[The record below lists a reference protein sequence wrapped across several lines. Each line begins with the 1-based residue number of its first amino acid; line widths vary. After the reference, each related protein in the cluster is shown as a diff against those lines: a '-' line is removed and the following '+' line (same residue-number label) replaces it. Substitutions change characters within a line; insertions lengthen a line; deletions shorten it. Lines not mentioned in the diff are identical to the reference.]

1 MRRLTIAL
9 IAVIGIALLAGL
21 LGCGE
26 KAAPTITTASTLPT
40 GEVGIAYSETLGA
53 SGGSG
58 TYTTW
63 SITAGTLPDGL
74 SLDSAT
80 GVISGTPNTD
90 GTTTITVQVTDSKG
104 RTATEDLSITIAVA
118 PTITTA
124 SPLPTGEVG
133 IAYLEILEVSGGS
146 GTYTNWSITSGTLPD
161 GLSLVA
167 SFGVILGT
175 PTTAGTTTI
184 TVQVTDSLG
193 GTETKDLSLTIAAPP
208 TITTASP
215 LPNGEVG
222 IAYSETVEASGGS
235 GTYTTW
241 SITSGTLP
249 GGLSLGS
256 STGVISGTPTI
267 ATTTTI
273 TVRVTDSLGGIGAG
287 SLSLTIA
294 APPTITT
301 TSPLPIGEI
310 GIAYSEALQASGGS
324 GTYTTWSITSGTL
337 PDGLSL
343 SSSTGVISG
352 IPTTAGTTTITVQV
366 TDSLGGTAT
375 KDLSITIS

>member
-9 IAVIGIALLAGL
+9 ITVIGIALLAGL

-26 KAAPTITTASTLPT
+26 KAAPTITTASPLPT
-40 GEVGIAYSETLGA
+40 GEVGSAYSETLGA

-74 SLDSAT
+74 SLDSPT
-80 GVISGTPNTD
+80 GLISGTPTTA

-104 RTATEDLSITIAVA
+104 RPATEDLSITIAVA

-146 GTYTNWSITSGTLPD
+146 GTYTNWSITAGTLPD

-184 TVQVTDSLG
+184 TVQVTDNLG
-193 GTETKDLSLTIAAPP
+193 GTGTKDLSITIAAPP
-208 TITTASP
+208 TIITASP
-215 LPNGEVG
+215 LPTSEVG
-222 IAYSETVEASGGS
+222 VAYSETLEASSGS
-235 GTYTTW
+235 GTY
-241 SITSGTLP
+241 SN
-249 GGLSLGS
+249 
-256 STGVISGTPTI
+256 
-267 ATTTTI
+267 
-273 TVRVTDSLGGIGAG
+273 
-287 SLSLTIA
+287 
-294 APPTITT
+294 
-301 TSPLPIGEI
+301 
-310 GIAYSEALQASGGS
+310 
-324 GTYTTWSITSGTL
+324 WSITSGTL

-343 SSSTGVISG
+343 GSSTGVISG

-375 KDLSITIS
+375 KDLSITIAAAPTITTASPLPTGEVNIAYSETLEASSGSGTYTNWSITAGTLPDGLSLDSSTGVISGIPTTAGTTTITVQVTDSLDGTATKDLSVTIS